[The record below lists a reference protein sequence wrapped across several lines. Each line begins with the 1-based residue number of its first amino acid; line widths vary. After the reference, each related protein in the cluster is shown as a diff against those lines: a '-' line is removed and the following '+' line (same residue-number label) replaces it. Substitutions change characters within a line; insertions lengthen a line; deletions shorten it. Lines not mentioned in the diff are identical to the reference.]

1 MSPLN
6 DYQHI
11 AENTYNHPLITDNFN
26 TRMEDHYSL
35 ALDSLR
41 RREHTLA
48 QKSLETS
55 LNTLTV
61 FDFMSLIQCTI
72 CFLELPSMSLS
83 FGLRMYLARAN

>member
-11 AENTYNHPLITDNFN
+11 AENMYNHPLITDNFN
-26 TRMEDHYSL
+26 TGMEDHYSL

-55 LNTLTV
+55 LNTLTACVRFHVIDPMHNLFLGTSKYV
-61 FDFMSLIQCTI
+61 FKL
-72 CFLELPSMSLS
+72 
-83 FGLRMYLARAN
+83 